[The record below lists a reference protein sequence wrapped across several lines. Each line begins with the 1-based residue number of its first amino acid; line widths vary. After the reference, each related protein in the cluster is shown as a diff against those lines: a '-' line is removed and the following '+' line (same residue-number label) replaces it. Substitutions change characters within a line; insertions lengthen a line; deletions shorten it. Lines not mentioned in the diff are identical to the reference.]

1 MKKFRKILV
10 TLLAII
16 SLTLTSCSTSIG
28 VGGLQK
34 YDVPERGYQFLYPN
48 GWIPVDV
55 KNAST
60 GVDVV
65 YHDLIE
71 RTENLSVIVNP
82 VAANK
87 TIADLGTPSEIGY
100 RFLKQVNNDPNANL
114 EADLIKAES
123 QEKNGKTYYIL
134 EYKANIPDRGER
146 HNLASVSV
154 SRGKL
159 YTFSVAS
166 QESRWEKQ
174 KDLFDFITQSFSVY

>member
-1 MKKFRKILV
+1 MLRKILV
-10 TLLAII
+10 TLLAIL
-16 SLTLTSCSTSIG
+16 SLTLASCSSSIG
-28 VGGLQK
+28 VSGLQR
-34 YDVPERGYQFLYPN
+34 YDVPEKGYQFLYPN
-48 GWIPVDV
+48 GWLPVDI

-87 TIADLGTPSEIGY
+87 TLADLGTPSDIGY
-100 RFLKQVNNDPNANL
+100 RFLKQINNDPNANL
-114 EADLIKAES
+114 EAELIQAEA

-134 EYKANIPDRGER
+134 EYQANVPNLGER
-146 HNLASVSV
+146 HNIASVAV

-159 YTFSVAS
+159 YTFNVSTE
-166 QESRWEKQ
+166 QKRWGKK
-174 KDLFDFITQSFSVY
+174 KDLFEFVTQSFSVY

>member
-1 MKKFRKILV
+1 MFKKLLV

-16 SLTLTSCSTSIG
+16 SLNLASCSTGIG
-28 VGGLQK
+28 VSGLQK
-34 YDVPERGYQFLYPN
+34 YDVPEKGYQFLYPN

-55 KNAST
+55 KNSST

-65 YHDLIE
+65 YHDLIQK
-71 RTENLSVIVNP
+71 TENLSVIVNP

-87 TIADLGTPSEIGY
+87 TLTDIGTPSEIGY
-100 RFLKQVNNDPNANL
+100 RFLKQVNSDPNANL

-134 EYKANIPDRGER
+134 EYKTTLPTQGER
-146 HNLASVSV
+146 HNIASVAV
-154 SRGKL
+154 SRSKL

-166 QESRWEKQ
+166 DEKRWDKQ
-174 KDLFDFITQSFSVY
+174 QNLFEFVTQSFSVY

>member
-1 MKKFRKILV
+1 MFKKLLV

-16 SLTLTSCSTSIG
+16 SLNLASCSTAIG

-34 YDVPERGYQFLYPN
+34 YDVPEKGYQFLYPN

-65 YHDLIE
+65 YHDLIQK
-71 RTENLSVIVNP
+71 TENLSVIVSP
-82 VAANK
+82 IAANK
-87 TIADLGTPSEIGY
+87 TLTDIGTPSEVGY

-134 EYKANIPDRGER
+134 EYKSTLPTQGER
-146 HNLASVSV
+146 HNIASVAV

-166 QESRWEKQ
+166 EEKRWDKQ
-174 KDLFDFITQSFSVY
+174 QDLFEFVTQSFSVY